1 MIQCMEMRKNLII
14 RTLLVE
20 LIIKT
25 KKMNH
30 RFNMVMIVCDYEY
43 VGLNLSRNMKRKWRN
58 HNHNKPNYLL
68 HYGQWTS
75 SSSSFRSKSQS
86 RLCLSRSSKTE
97 ILRCLF
103 PLDHKSFIFI
113 IMTMFIIMIFM
124 SLVGSLN
131 LSWCLQKNIMSFYS
145 LMKTKLDKTFP

>member
-14 RTLLVE
+14 RTLLVD

-43 VGLNLSRNMKRKWRN
+43 VGLNLSRNMKRKWHD

-68 HYGQWTS
+68 RYGQWTS

-97 ILRCLF
+97 FLRCLF